1 MLDSVVNIK
10 RGNNSHS
17 VFLLYNHLILVIK
30 YCRKYTVATPGRVL
44 DLIQQ
49 KYINLSQ
56 VEHFVVDEAVMML
69 DMGMLY
75 NVKKII
81 SYLPSKRQ
89 TLCFSVTMPKEIE
102 ILANTILHRSVKV
115 TIKPVATTVDTI
127 VQSGY
132 NVNNLP

>member
-56 VEHFVVDEAVMML
+56 VEHFVVDEADMML
-69 DMGMLY
+69 DTGMLY

-81 SYLPSKRQ
+81 SYLHSKRQ
-89 TLCFSVTMPKEIE
+89 TLCFSATMPKEIE
-102 ILANTILHRSVKV
+102 MLANTILHRSVKV
-115 TIKPVATTVDTI
+115 TITPVASTVDTI
-127 VQSGY
+127 VQSVY
-132 NVNNLP
+132 NVSNLS